1 MTTLLVAAVL
11 LFGSL
16 LLASVP
22 SIRTQRSILGREGDA
37 WSLRR
42 SLRWSGSLFAGVPG
56 PLLLAKFLVTV
67 LAFGS
72 EALFSADGSGM
83 LAGVGVAWLV
93 LPMALLVIGTSSLR
107 LPAAAVDLQLDTRSV
122 IRLADGCEWSL
133 VPLGAGF
140 ALALLVLLAGSAGA
154 AMGRLEALLLLPVGI
169 AMLLWL
175 SRRAA
180 LRYREL
186 A

>member
-1 MTTLLVAAVL
+1 MTTFLLAAAL

-22 SIRTQRSILGREGDA
+22 GIRAQRSVLGRERDG
-37 WSLRR
+37 WSPRR
-42 SLRWSGSLFAGVPG
+42 SLRWSGALFAGVLG

-93 LPMALLVIGTSSLR
+93 LPMALLVIGTSALR

-122 IRLADGCEWSL
+122 IRLAEGREWSL
-133 VPLGAGF
+133 VPLGTGF
-140 ALALLVLLAGSAGA
+140 ALALLVLLAGAAGTA
-154 AMGRLEALLLLPVGI
+154 VGRLEAVLLLPLGI